1 MAIGVGRMRINCL
14 GASRIAPRALV
25 EPARANASVVLGL
38 VGARDPERA
47 RAFAQAHGFDAAGDY
62 DAAIADPSADLVYI
76 ALPVSEHASWAI
88 RALRE
93 GKHVLC
99 EKPFA
104 MNLDEA
110 SAVLREAARAE
121 RRVFEAFHY
130 RFHPDFERMLSW
142 IAAGRIGSVREMRA
156 EFHVPIS
163 ARGGAEIRH
172 RPDCGGGAFMDL
184 GCYTLNWV
192 LALMANDPVSVAA
205 DAELTP
211 SGVDNRMDATLLFE
225 CGARAVLS
233 SSMALDA
240 TLKARLRIEGA
251 LGVIEYDNPVAPH
264 LGAAR
269 LSLKAGADAES
280 ATVAPV
286 STYACQLSAIV
297 RAIQTGADLPTEG
310 LSILRQQRVL
320 DAVYR
325 AAGLAG
331 LRNHNG

>member
-1 MAIGVGRMRINCL
+1 MAIGGGKIRVNCL

-25 EPARANASVVLGL
+25 DPASGNASVELGI
-38 VGARDPERA
+38 VGARNRA
-47 RAFAQAHGFDAAGDY
+47 RASAFAQAHGFDAAGDY
-62 DAAIADPSADLVYI
+62 CAAIADPKADLVYI
-76 ALPVSEHASWAI
+76 ALPVSEHACWAI

-130 RFHPDFERMLSW
+130 RFHPDFERTLSW
-142 IAAGRIGSVREMRA
+142 IAAGRIGPVREIRA
-156 EFHVPIS
+156 AFHVPIS

-172 RPDCGGGAFMDL
+172 RQECGGGAFMDL
-184 GCYTLNWV
+184 GCYPLNWV
-192 LALMANDPVSVAA
+192 LTLMQSDPVAIGA

-211 SGVDNRMDATLLFE
+211 TGVDNRMDAILSLR
-225 CGARAVLS
+225 CGARAFLS
-233 SSMALDA
+233 ASMALDA
-240 TLKARLRIEGA
+240 TLQASLRIEGT
-251 LGVIEYDNPVAPH
+251 LGVIQYDNPVAPH

-269 LSLKAGADAES
+269 LCLTTGAGVES
-280 ATVAPV
+280 AAIAPI
-286 STYACQLSAIV
+286 STYACQLSAIIG
-297 RAIQTGADLPTEG
+297 AIKSGAQLPTEG

-320 DAVYR
+320 DAVYD
-325 AAGLAG
+325 AAGLAD
-331 LRNHNG
+331 LRKR